1 MANRGSLGFPQMIVF
16 TYPGQG
22 SQKPGMGAA
31 WADHPSWELVAEA
44 SVAADRDVEHL
55 LLEADADELTETRNS
70 QLATF
75 VTSMIVL
82 DAVTRLG
89 AEAAG
94 HAGHS
99 LGEYSALTAAGVL
112 DFSDAVRLV
121 TERGDAM
128 QAAAD
133 ERHGT
138 MAAVLGLDDDQVQIA
153 CHRVGGEVWV
163 ANHNAPGQVVIAGL
177 PDDVAKAAVIA
188 RELGAKRTLPLA
200 VGGAFHTPLMAP
212 ARDRLQ
218 KAIDKTEFRDPI
230 GSVIANVDAADHPRS
245 DDWPDLLKAQLC
257 SPVRWRQTLRC
268 LEDCGFTTFVE
279 LGPGSTLTGMAKR
292 TLKEAKLISVG
303 TPNDLDGLLEA
314 LAPQPT
320 VDTTMLEGEHL
331 FATERLIVSP
341 AAGIFCPEPSCRPGS
356 PIGVGHLIGRVG
368 DNEVRSP
375 FEGELMGVLALEG
388 ERLMTSQP
396 IAWLR
401 IP

>member
-1 MANRGSLGFPQMIVF
+1 
-16 TYPGQG
+16 
-22 SQKPGMGAA
+22 MGAA

-44 SVAADRDVEHL
+44 SLAADRDVEHL
-55 LLEADADELTETRNS
+55 LLDADADELTETRNS

-99 LGEYSALTAAGVL
+99 LGEYSALTAAGVI

-153 CHRVGGEVWV
+153 CHRVGGEVWL

-200 VGGAFHTPLMAP
+200 VGGAFHTPLMAA

-218 KAIDKTEFRDPI
+218 KAIDRTEFRDPI
-230 GSVIANVDAADHPRS
+230 GTVIANVDAADHPRS

-268 LEDCGFTTFVE
+268 LDDCGFTTFVE
-279 LGPGSTLTGMAKR
+279 LGPGSALTGMAKR
-292 TLKEAKLISVG
+292 TVKEAKLISVG

-320 VDTTMLEGEHL
+320 ADTTMLEGEHL

-341 AAGIFCPEPSCRPGS
+341 AAGVFCPEASCRPGS
-356 PIGVGHLIGRVG
+356 PVGVGHLIGRVG

-401 IP
+401 IS